1 MCPSERVWQGVGLQV
16 TVGVLWLLAQSAP
29 AHLESAVNPFL
40 FLQGVSAQGVS
51 SSLELQFFL
60 IVSRL

>member
-40 FLQGVSAQGVS
+40 FLQGVSA
-51 SSLELQFFL
+51 
-60 IVSRL
+60 